1 MGTIFEKFGSNKY
14 NKEAA
19 VNQNFIV
26 PLLTDFLGYSLE
38 EIIPEENFPIFDVH
52 VNRYKK
58 VRSDKLPQ
66 NQRPDFVVCL
76 ESPQNPKFVVESKA
90 SSEDLVKH
98 KPQSLAYVIGTGV
111 NFIVLTNGIEL
122 RIHYAN
128 DVVFEAK
135 NIEQLD
141 LNFDILKDILSRDAH
156 IKYSPQEIF
165 QRIDLSKS
173 LSKTVAQEIDEEL
186 TRKRLKIS
194 DFTLYLK
201 NVSDEFNNWQVPSE
215 FHLGDDFDFQ
225 QYPPDKLLRFQNYD
239 PNDNSFSNIKDRE
252 IYSLSDIEE
261 KVKSKYRIFIG
272 HSGIGKTTLLKYLTW
287 VKSNECLKYQNIL
300 IPVYVQLRNFGLNNS
315 IQSLILYSFAERG
328 LNISEVQFH
337 DYLNKNE
344 FIFLFDAYDEVQ
356 EEYVEGLQHEMVQ
369 FFNICKH
376 KDHKI
381 IITSR
386 NIRIPRF
393 SYSSL
398 FYVSSL
404 DKSQIEEF
412 SKQYLDDEYSK
423 FYYQIQIKGLQKE
436 SQNTLLLTLMIFIYK
451 KYDFIPT
458 SRTKIIKKVVENIK
472 NWEINKPK
480 RFKSVL
486 PWEIKTK
493 ILSELAFA
501 CAKEHESPSLTKK
514 EANDV
519 IFPIIEYCEKN
530 REIPSGIDRESL
542 INNLISTS
550 VVIENL
556 GGISFW
562 HTAFLEYFASVSLAA
577 KYTENSAIIE
587 DIKTRV
593 WWEPIVI
600 GAAGFLEDSSAYVE
614 SILETNLYA
623 ATLCLLESKNIDISL
638 VNTIKSKLKSN
649 CESSIIEIRQ
659 RGIYFLS
666 KIEERYPS
674 ELLFEIL
681 NKNPYSD
688 VKQIALEQISISKSD
703 RAKEF
708 IYRFFDWNENGTSIH
723 ETSVQGSVAKALS
736 NFGEEEHLKIIE
748 IWKKNSYLITSI
760 ECREALLRVV
770 KRNELTER
778 VKEGLFDFFLEPCE
792 ALRSHEKGDLA
803 KVIAE
808 IGDVEFVPTLIE
820 YIKDGN
826 IESDEYEFLGSM
838 EEILAS
844 FTSDEV
850 IKQLI
855 SCAFDTNQKEILRR
869 CCAGALSISR
879 GKVEFPV
886 FKRLIEDEDILVRRR
901 TIDSFKRYPSSQVKE
916 VLFNHMN
923 DENGCIQHDIIEVLG
938 EKGLL
943 VELIKNNLFPVKN
956 YNVTISAYLKQIRKY
971 HLYELLH
978 TIDKL
983 SHIVKDKKLQMQIVE
998 TYCSLS
1004 EEEKAKKIIE
1014 NFYEGGKF
1022 ITEDYI
1028 LHDIIEISPQF
1039 DFPYSIELIHRSLK
1053 TVDDLG
1059 INLISYERSFVE
1071 ALEKIGGDESVDLL
1085 KRMAEKFASE
1095 RQTITIEILFRSLNS
1110 VVSTKDEGWYIDFLK
1125 SNSYL
1130 DKWDLPRII
1139 EGLGKIGTE
1148 KSINLIKELAH
1159 SHKDDKYILN
1169 ACFRS
1174 FENIMYS
1181 SRKITNVQEEDLF

>member
-14 NKEAA
+14 NKEAE

-26 PLLTDFLGYSLE
+26 PLLTDFLDYSLA
-38 EIIPEENFPIFDVH
+38 EIIPEENYQIFPTTL
-52 VNRYKK
+52 NRDNK
-58 VRSDKLPQ
+58 VRTDKLPR

-76 ESPQNPKFVVESKA
+76 ENPKNPKFVVESKA
-90 SSEDLVKH
+90 PNENLDKH

-111 NFIVLTNGIEL
+111 NLIVLTNGIEL
-122 RIHYAN
+122 RIYYAN
-128 DVVFEAK
+128 DLVFEAK
-135 NIEQLD
+135 NVEQLD
-141 LNFDILKDILSRDAH
+141 LNFDILKDILSKDAH
-156 IKYSPQEIF
+156 IKYSPPEIF
-165 QRIDLSKS
+165 QRIDLKKS
-173 LSKTVAQEIDEEL
+173 LSKTAAQEIDEEL

-201 NVSDEFNNWQVPSE
+201 NINDEFNNWQVPSE

-225 QYPPDKLLRFQNYD
+225 QYPPNKLLKFQDSD
-239 PNDNSFSNIKDRE
+239 PNDKLFLNQKDSAKFLLE
-252 IYSLSDIEE
+252 DIEE
-261 KVKSKYRIFIG
+261 KVKSKNIIFIG

-287 VKSNECLKYQNIL
+287 AKSNECLRFQHSL
-300 IPVYVQLRNFGLNNS
+300 IPVYVQLRNYGLNNS
-315 IQSLILYSFAERG
+315 IKKLIINSFAEKG
-328 LNISEVQFH
+328 FNISEVQFH
-337 DYLNKNE
+337 NYLKKNE

-356 EEYVEGLQHEMVQ
+356 EKYLEDLQRELMQ
-369 FFNICKH
+369 FLNICNH
-376 KDHKI
+376 RV

-386 NIRIPRF
+386 NIRVPRL

-398 FYVSSL
+398 FYVRPL
-404 DKSQIEEF
+404 EEAQIQEL
-412 SKQYLDDEYSK
+412 SKQYFGDKWYQ
-423 FYYQIQIKGLQKE
+423 FYNEIQTKGLEVE
-436 SQNTLLLTLMIFIYK
+436 SRNTLLLIFMIFIYE
-451 KYDFIPT
+451 KYGLVPT
-458 SRTKIIKKVVENIK
+458 SKTKIIQKVIDNLEK
-472 NWEINKPK
+472 WEINKGK
-480 RFKSVL
+480 RFVFDLS
-486 PWEIKTK
+486 WELKTK
-493 ILSELAFA
+493 LLSELAFTA
-501 CAKEHESPSLTKK
+501 SKEHQSLSLTKK
-514 EANDV
+514 EADDI
-519 IFPIIEYCEKN
+519 IFPIIEYCEKS
-530 REIPSGIDRESL
+530 REISCGIERQSL
-542 INNLISTS
+542 INNLISTGIIS
-550 VVIENL
+550 ENL
-556 GGISFW
+556 DGISFW

-577 KYTENSAIIE
+577 KYTENSDIIG
-587 DIKTRV
+587 DIKTRL

-600 GAAGFLEDSSAYVE
+600 GAAGFLKDSSAYVE
-614 SILETNLYA
+614 SILETNIYA

-638 VNTIKSKLKSN
+638 VNKIASKLKSN

-666 KIEERYPS
+666 RIEERYPS

-681 NKNPYSD
+681 NKNTYSD
-688 VKQIALEQISISKSD
+688 VKQTALEQISISKSD

-708 IYRFFDWNENGTSIH
+708 VYRFFDWNENETAIH

-778 VKEGLFDFFLEPCE
+778 VKEGLFDFFLEPYE
-792 ALRSHEKGDLA
+792 TLRSHEKRDLA

-820 YIKDGN
+820 YIKDRN
-826 IESDEYEFLGSM
+826 FESDEYEFLGSM
-838 EEILAS
+838 KEILAS

-850 IKQLI
+850 IEQLI
-855 SCAFDTNQKEILRR
+855 SCAFDIKQKEILRR

-879 GKVEFPV
+879 GKVEFSV
-886 FKRLIEDEDILVRRR
+886 FEHLVENEDILIKRRA
-901 TIDSFKRYPSSQVKE
+901 IDGFKRYPNSQVKE
-916 VLFNHMN
+916 VLFNHIN
-923 DENGCIQHDIIEVLG
+923 DENGWIQHDIIEVLG

-943 VELIKNNLFPVKN
+943 IELIKKNLFPVKN

-971 HLYELLH
+971 HLYELLP

-1004 EEEKAKKIIE
+1004 EKEKAKKIIE

-1059 INLISYERSFVE
+1059 INLISYEESFVE

-1085 KRMAEKFASE
+1085 KRMAENFASK
-1095 RQTITIEILFRSLNS
+1095 RQTITIGILFRSLNS
-1110 VVSTKDEGWYIDFLK
+1110 VVSTKDEGWYINFLK

-1181 SRKITNVQEEDLF
+1181 SGKIINVQEDDLF